1 MLTLSDSAAVDC
13 SASPAEDSLGAAGGL
28 RDLTVHDEDCVA
40 ADAVVDCI
48 VADAVSQL
56 SAAAPVEDCTDEAA
70 VDAAAAAALAGTTV
84 QRMTHCRHLP
94 FA

>member
-1 MLTLSDSAAVDC
+1 MTLTLSDIAAADC

-28 RDLTVHDEDCVA
+28 RDSTVHCEDCVA
-40 ADAVVDCI
+40 TDALVDCIAADAVR
-48 VADAVSQL
+48 QL

-70 VDAAAAAALAGTTV
+70 VDAAAAAFAGTTV
-84 QRMTHCRHLP
+84 QPMTHCRHLP